1 MTPILLD
8 TDPGIDDAMAIFY
21 AMADPAVELV
31 GMTTVFGNVYTKDG
45 TRNALALAE
54 MAGQAIPVAEGAQVP
69 LVQPPNKPSDFVHG
83 AHGLGEATV
92 PDPKASGDPRPAH
105 QFIAD
110 TLAERPGEIVLV
122 AVGPLTNLALALQH
136 HPEITKT
143 VKHVVVMGGAVRTAG
158 NVTKH
163 AEANIWNDPHAADA
177 VFAADWPVTLV
188 GLDVTETIRCT
199 PEDFAPMR
207 ETSPKCG
214 ALMNEAA
221 AFYFGFHI
229 QQHGVNA
236 CFLHDPAAVIAA
248 LEPSLFDT
256 DAVPLSVI
264 CEGEEIGNTVEG
276 MATDRRAVNV
286 CIAADI
292 DAVKTRFLRHLRSGV
307 LP

>member
-1 MTPILLD
+1 
-8 TDPGIDDAMAIFY
+8 
-21 AMADPAVELV
+21 
-31 GMTTVFGNVYTKDG
+31 
-45 TRNALALAE
+45 

-92 PDPKASGDPRPAH
+92 PDPKASADPRPAH

-177 VFAADWPVTLV
+177 VFSADWPVTLV

-199 PEDFAPMR
+199 PEEFAPMR